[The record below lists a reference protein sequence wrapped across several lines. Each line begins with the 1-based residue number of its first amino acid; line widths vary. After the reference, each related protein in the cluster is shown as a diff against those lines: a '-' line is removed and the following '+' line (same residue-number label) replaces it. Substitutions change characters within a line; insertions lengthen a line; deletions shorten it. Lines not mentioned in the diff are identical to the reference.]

1 MKEQEL
7 RKYAAR
13 AGINF
18 TDPTVSATGW
28 LQAHCPLAPWRHGSG
43 RDRRPSFGLRVND
56 TGYSAYKCFT
66 CGSHGSIPGLVR
78 LLANYTN
85 SDSLRNIARDAENA
99 EIAGEPEHLP
109 EWDDYYQEEEKR
121 AFEWPNPAS
130 SFQRYPFAYGEA
142 KATEYLRERGISL
155 ITAFVCGLRYDP
167 EESRILFPVRTIFGR
182 LCGFTGR
189 ACDKRTI
196 PKVRDYSGLEKRK
209 YLLGG
214 QQCYTRRRTRRKRA
228 VAGRGQGSDARDLLA
243 VVEGGFDYARLKQYG
258 FPYVVAL
265 LGSECT
271 TGKIR
276 GFEQLDMPVV
286 WFVDNDAAGEKC
298 LYGNEDAPLSG
309 ALHKMYNIVSQ
320 FTVTWPTT
328 KRKFG
333 KKWRVPNDPDE
344 LTYEE
349 AWSMYENAELFMR

>member
-1 MKEQEL
+1 MNEQEL
-7 RKYAAR
+7 RKYATR

-18 TDPTVSATGW
+18 TDPSVSATGW
-28 LQAHCPLAPWRHGSG
+28 LQARCPLAPWRHGSG

-66 CGSHGSIPGLVR
+66 CSSHGSIPGLVR

-85 SDSLRNIARDAENA
+85 SDTLRNIARDAESA
-99 EIAGEPEHLP
+99 EIAQGPDHIA
-109 EWDDYYQEEEKR
+109 EWDDYYEEEKKR
-121 AFEWPNPAS
+121 PIEWPNPAS
-130 SFQRYPFAYGEA
+130 SFQRFPFAYGEE
-142 KATEYLRERGISL
+142 KATAYLRQRAISL
-155 ITAFVCGLRYDP
+155 RTAFACGLRYDP
-167 EESRILFPVRTIFGR
+167 DEERILFPVRTVFGR

-189 ACDKRTI
+189 ACNSNTT

-209 YLLGG
+209 YLLGAY
-214 QQCYTRRRTRRKRA
+214 QCF
-228 VAGRGQGSDARDLLA
+228 AGRSAQRQSAYRDGADSDLLA

-271 TGKIR
+271 TGKIAA
-276 GFEQLDMPVV
+276 FEQLGMPVV

-298 LYGNEDAPLSG
+298 IYGSGDAPLSG
-309 ALHKMYNIVSQ
+309 ALHRMYNVVSQ
-320 FTVTWPTT
+320 FTVTWPVE

-344 LTYEE
+344 LTYQE